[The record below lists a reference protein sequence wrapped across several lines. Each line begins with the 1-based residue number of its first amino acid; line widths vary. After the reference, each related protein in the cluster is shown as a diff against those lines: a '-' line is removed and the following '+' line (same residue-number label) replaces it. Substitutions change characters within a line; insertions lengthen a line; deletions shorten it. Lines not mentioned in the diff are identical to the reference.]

1 MILRFRCP
9 STVELLL
16 LAVWAAKLELFG
28 YKSDA
33 RAAQSRLGRASERG
47 QDSQVRQVGLVWL
60 SELWESLGN
69 CLTSAQLQVRSEVK
83 VYLAEKSYD

>member
-47 QDSQVRQVGLVWL
+47 QDSQVRQVGLVWV
-60 SELWESLGN
+60 SELWKSLGTAGPQPG
-69 CLTSAQLQVRSEVK
+69 LESRR
-83 VYLAEKSYD
+83 KSKSI